1 MLLDFEEVHR
11 MKWCTILNKKEDM
24 AIREQLMQFQINV
37 SWIPYS
43 LKCACGLK
51 VSVSLRLIESTNE

>member
-37 SWIPYS
+37 S
-43 LKCACGLK
+43 
-51 VSVSLRLIESTNE
+51 